1 MVKNYF
7 HFITLGEPNPIEV
20 SEPWGSDAVGFSL
33 KRDTGRK
40 GIDTTFAGNGEANFT
55 IPNSDE
61 YGFDKLLT
69 CWLRKGYEM
78 NVKHSIDFGTGG
90 LTVVGNIDGKTFKT
104 DRVNEAS
111 FTVIQD
117 SDQAAFKRRFDT
129 AVDLLSD
136 KDIKGNPIT
145 PCPVTNVLLKS
156 PPVTLKSSWKLTAS
170 NYIMYPNGNTILNGY
185 FNPLQVQVDYDI
197 KDSLTWLRPDAYVNG
212 SNDPADYT
220 MPPQN
225 FKILRAAN
233 NLSNIQASFRL
244 HMKTEWTNI
253 NPPPVAMQVIGRFA
267 VGEGDETFNEF
278 RTLIQNGITFYN
290 TGALT
295 SSNQSYEYDGTFSLT
310 LPNMRRGQVLYMVWI
325 HGAGSDIALSKNTFY
340 EAKLDIQAADTGYS
354 TVIPMIRLGDAMKY
368 AAKAASGLDV
378 ICPRWEFGGEFYNQF
393 ITTPSLMR
401 KKYTTFN
408 ITNKTIYDEIIRPEV
423 NGDYIIQPDSKI
435 FVGIYEDF
443 YRDFQCADFKQT
455 QNEDYEDAIIE
466 DTPNQF
472 KLGFKEY
479 ASQKEITADNTG
491 QITSGETAHTI
502 NNNNVED
509 TREVEVGGV
518 RDGVSIR
525 GYQQGIF
532 ELTSDEVSQDD
543 DKVVIIDCLPK
554 IGSTK
559 FTETSQL
566 RHKIDADVDNK
577 LTLTIATDEGETFS
591 WSDLGISITDNFNIL
606 NGDNTGQYTVFN
618 IDGLDIVLLKVGG
631 LDPVAISSLNTTYEY
646 FVNSSVQVMNRT
658 NEGFTSISGIDDP
671 TRAVNLDWTVRR
683 IMERFYK
690 QSLGTDTFFADDKT
704 MKNTIYKNN
713 RAATIN
719 GIREDSDFTP
729 STPVL
734 TPFTRTMTVKAE
746 LPEFFDMQ
754 NKLRYQ
760 RGYVRA
766 YDPDGWPVDLFL
778 DEANWTVD
786 KKETLEGQIMLKGQ
800 EMYRQF
806 LVDIIAIGGVVTFN
820 NNITPSAFSF
830 ADKGDGWFEFFD
842 ATGKRLFS
850 RVQYNRV
857 RINGGNAASS
867 SEELGVWLSQYSM

>member
-7 HFITLGEPNPIEV
+7 HFITLGESNPIEV
-20 SEPWGSDAVGFSL
+20 REPFGGDAVGFSL
-33 KRDTGRK
+33 KRDAQRK
-40 GIDTTFAGNGEANFT
+40 GIDTTFAGNSEANFS

-61 YGFDKLLT
+61 YAFDKLLT
-69 CWLRKGYEM
+69 SWLMKGYEM
-78 NVKHSIDFGTGG
+78 NVKHSIDFGTG
-90 LTVVGNIDGKTFKT
+90 LTVVGNVDGKTLKT
-104 DRVNEAS
+104 DTVNEIK
-111 FTVIQD
+111 FTVIQETE
-117 SDQAAFKRRFDT
+117 QALFKRRFDT

-136 KDIKGNPIT
+136 PVQ
-145 PCPVTNVLLKS
+145 CPVTNVLLKS

-212 SNDPADYT
+212 SNDSSDYT

-225 FKILRAAN
+225 FKLLRAAN
-233 NLSNIQASFRL
+233 NLNNVQASFRL

-295 SSNQSYEYDGTFSLT
+295 STNQSYEYDGTFNLT
-310 LPNMRRGQVLYMVWI
+310 LPNMRRGQVLYMVWL

-340 EAKLDIQAADTGYS
+340 EAKLDIKASETGYS
-354 TVIPMIRLGDAMKY
+354 TVIPMIRLRDAIKY
-368 AAKAASGLDV
+368 AASGLDV

-435 FVGIYEDF
+435 FVGIYDDF

-455 QNEDYEDAIIE
+455 LFEDFEQGNVE

-472 KLGFKEY
+472 KLSFKEY
-479 ASQKEITADNTG
+479 ASQKEITKDNSG

-502 NNNNVED
+502 NNNSVED
-509 TREVEVGGV
+509 TREVNIGGV
-518 RDGVSIR
+518 RDGISIA
-525 GYQQGIF
+525 GYQQAIF

-543 DKVVIIDCLPK
+543 DKVVIIDCVPK
-554 IGSTK
+554 TGSVK

-566 RHKIDADVDNK
+566 RHKVDEDVDNK

-591 WSDLGISITDNFNIL
+591 WGDLGINITDNFNIL

-671 TRAVNLDWTVRR
+671 TRAINLDWTVRR

-719 GIREDSDFTP
+719 GVREDSDFTP
-729 STPVL
+729 STPIL
-734 TPFTRTMTVKAE
+734 TPFTRNLTVLAT
-746 LPEFFDMQ
+746 LNEFFDMQ
-754 NKLRYQ
+754 DKLRYQ
-760 RGYVRA
+760 RGYVRC
-766 YDPDGWPVDLFL
+766 YDPDKWPVDLFL
-778 DEANWTVD
+778 TEANWTVV
-786 KKETLEGQIMLKGQ
+786 KRGTLEGQIVLKGQ
-800 EMYRQF
+800 VMYREF

-820 NNITPSAFSF
+820 NDITPSAFSF
-830 ADKGDGWFEFFD
+830 ADKGDGWFEFYD

-857 RINGGNAASS
+857 RINGGNAAVS
-867 SEELGVWLSQYSM
+867 SEELGIWLSQYSL